1 MRNLEIIKRIC
12 NDSIQEGEL
21 LLKTEWAHD
30 PFEGSDMFFSVN
42 PTHYVSLEDF
52 KKWKSNCNV
61 LINLLGDLADP
72 WKDVFQGDKGN
83 TLTNATSMLGTLKS
97 LDDTINKGY
106 LIRFEGLVFA
116 EAFSNLIDQ
125 SEYLYS
131 ENYFLAAGVIARAV
145 LEEKLRN
152 LCDNQKIAFSKS
164 KPTLSDYNGEL
175 YKAKHYDKVEFKNI
189 DLLIS
194 IGNNA
199 AHNQPIQQQEI
210 KKLIDGVK
218 NILSKYN

>member
-1 MRNLEIIKRIC
+1 
-12 NDSIQEGEL
+12 
-21 LLKTEWAHD
+21 
-30 PFEGSDMFFSVN
+30 
-42 PTHYVSLEDF
+42 YVSLEDF

-145 LEEKLRN
+145 LEEKL
-152 LCDNQKIAFSKS
+152 
-164 KPTLSDYNGEL
+164 
-175 YKAKHYDKVEFKNI
+175 
-189 DLLIS
+189 
-194 IGNNA
+194 
-199 AHNQPIQQQEI
+199 
-210 KKLIDGVK
+210 
-218 NILSKYN
+218 